1 MGWKAKYV
9 KVVDPD
15 EVTLSFKQEIYDET
29 GILVEIHEKFPI
41 DKGHEKIKKP

>member
-1 MGWKAKYV
+1 VGLFRRFTPRKDSPKFV
-9 KVVDPD
+9 GN
-15 EVTLSFKQEIYDET
+15 YDET